1 MAAAMTYRAV
11 GAPSGNS
18 GRVWVGGIRSLLTAT
33 LASQF
38 IKTDTESDEV
48 METLRRIEADV
59 AELKARIPA
68 S

>member
-1 MAAAMTYRAV
+1 M
-11 GAPSGNS
+11 
-18 GRVWVGGIRSLLTAT
+18 GGIRSLLTAT